1 MLFWSVDSVWP
12 MTEDRAGERA
22 FSWARHNSTTNSVR
36 ESEIFDFAANMTT
49 SVPDTPTL
57 TAVTI
62 ELSGLDWLHG
72 PLLTAGFRQIHGI
85 LPSIRESHSFQK
97 MRRL

>member
-22 FSWARHNSTTNSVR
+22 FQWVRHNSTTNPVR
-36 ESEIFDFAANMTT
+36 ESEILDSAANMTT
-49 SVPDTPTL
+49 SVPNTPTL

-62 ELSGLDWLHG
+62 ELSGLDWLYG
-72 PLLTAGFRQIHGI
+72 PLFTAAFRQIHGI